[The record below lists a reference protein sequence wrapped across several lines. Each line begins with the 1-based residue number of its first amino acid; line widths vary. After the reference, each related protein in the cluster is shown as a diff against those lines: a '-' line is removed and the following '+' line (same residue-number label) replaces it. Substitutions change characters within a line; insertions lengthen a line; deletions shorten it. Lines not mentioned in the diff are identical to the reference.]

1 MRSISLLC
9 LLLLTLSLIFTQPG
23 AAQIGSDE
31 NRILALETAWSQAE
45 QQKDIK
51 VLDELL
57 APSLVYVEFDGTF
70 MTKADYLA
78 SRKSESLHPAQVTN
92 ESTTVHVYGGS
103 AVVTGVYKEKGT
115 SNGKSY
121 EHRGRFTDTWVSEGG
136 VWRRVASQST
146 LIAR

>member
-1 MRSISLLC
+1 MRSISLFC
-9 LLLLTLSLIFTQPG
+9 LLLLTLTLIFRQPG
-23 AAQIGSDE
+23 DAQVGSDG

-57 APSLVYVEFDGTF
+57 SPSLVYVEFDGTF

-78 SRKSESLHPAQVTN
+78 SRKAESLHPAQITY
-92 ESTTVHVYGGS
+92 ESTTVHVYGDS
-103 AVVTGVYKEKGT
+103 AVVTGVYREKGT

-121 EHRGRFTDTWVSEGG
+121 EHRGRFTDTWVSEAG
-136 VWRRVASQST
+136 VWRCVASQST
-146 LIAR
+146 LIAH